1 MNASEIAGTEKGGV
15 QYEAKTVG
23 RPRNCGLPDSLRG
36 AENGAKAHVNG
47 WRVIAAG
54 LQARQLRQ
62 KDLAR
67 LLGVTPAAVSQIKSG
82 RIKLNRRQIA
92 LIYNFLALSDQEIR
106 RLYAEIFNARLR
118 FESPEIDL

>member
-1 MNASEIAGTEKGGV
+1 MNASEVASMEKRET
-15 QYEAKTVG
+15 QYEAGENTG
-23 RPRNCGLPDSLRG
+23 RSDCLRTEDGAPPRNLFPP
-36 AENGAKAHVNG
+36 HVNG
-47 WRVIAAG
+47 WRIIAAG
-54 LQARQLRQ
+54 LRARQLRQ

-92 LIYNFLALSDQEIR
+92 LIYNFLGLEEPDIR

-118 FESPEIDL
+118 FESPELEF